1 MATYQVTA
9 PEPFNF
15 SRPSEWTK
23 WVRRF
28 ERFRVASGMDKNSE
42 ATQVNSLI
50 YSMGDQADDILR
62 SFNLSEEEA
71 KKYTTVK
78 NKFDGYFIKRR
89 NVIFERAKF
98 NMRKQ
103 EEGETVDSFITTLYE
118 LAEHCNY
125 GDLREEMIRDR
136 LVVGIRDSKLSETLQ
151 LDGELT
157 LEKAIAQA
165 RQRET
170 VKQQQPLLR
179 GGPVNKA
186 TPEVPVGAVN
196 RKPTTTKPVNS
207 QKSQSQVKQKV
218 IPSAACSRCG
228 KFPSHDRQHCAAR
241 DATCHKCG
249 KRGHFKSVCRSSVTV
264 RGVQASKSP
273 NDDEDHFLG
282 TVTSEK
288 STNHNPWNVTLQ
300 LNSVPVKFHI
310 DTGAE
315 VTVINES
322 IHKKVGSPS
331 LYKSDQSLRGPS
343 NHPLT
348 VKGKFSAQ
356 FQYGTIT
363 TEQHC
368 YVVTGLSK
376 PLLGRPAI
384 EQLNLLARVQAI
396 EETLTPIQ
404 KFPNLFTGLGKLLGQ
419 YHIKLMEGS
428 KPHSLNVPR

>member
-1 MATYQVTA
+1 M
-9 PEPFNF
+9 
-15 SRPSEWTK
+15 
-23 WVRRF
+23 
-28 ERFRVASGMDKNSE
+28 
-42 ATQVNSLI
+42 
-50 YSMGDQADDILR
+50 
-62 SFNLSEEEA
+62 
-71 KKYTTVK
+71 
-78 NKFDGYFIKRR
+78 
-89 NVIFERAKF
+89 
-98 NMRKQ
+98 
-103 EEGETVDSFITTLYE
+103 
-118 LAEHCNY
+118 
-125 GDLREEMIRDR
+125 
-136 LVVGIRDSKLSETLQ
+136 
-151 LDGELT
+151 
-157 LEKAIAQA
+157 
-165 RQRET
+165 
-170 VKQQQPLLR
+170 
-179 GGPVNKA
+179 
-186 TPEVPVGAVN
+186 GAVN
-196 RKPTTTKPVNS
+196 KKPTTTKPVNS

-218 IPSAACSRCG
+218 IPKEACSRCG
-228 KFPSHDRQHCAAR
+228 KFSSHDRQHCAAR

-282 TVTSEK
+282 TVTSEE

-310 DTGAE
+310 DTRAE

-322 IHKKVGSPS
+322 VHKKVGSPS

-348 VKGKFSAQ
+348 VKGSAQ

-384 EQLNLLARVQAI
+384 KQLNLLARVQAI

-404 KFPNLFTGLGKLLGQ
+404 KFPKLFTGLGKLLGQ

-428 KPHSLNVPR
+428 KPHSLNVPRRVAVPLRDAVKQELERMEQLGAMFQEPTEWCSIMVVVPKQNGQVRICVDLTRLNLCVCRERYP